1 MERKVRRR
9 GSGFTLIEL
18 LVVVAI
24 IALLVSILLPSLGLA
39 RRNARATV
47 CMSNMRS
54 LSMGAF
60 TYVSEYGCYP
70 PSLSNYAH
78 GLSAATIALRWE
90 AGKDWL
96 GIGDQSGTYTPADPG
111 NPYSGNPKGF
121 DAAPALGVLFRNV
134 NSEKVYRCPD
144 DWPGQRDPGAL
155 LGGGGNGKF
164 SYTMF
169 SMLGCRPPEKILPRF
184 ADKTSGPSRG
194 ATPTLTR
201 MPPPSLAAVPLFVEE
216 TPADINNRDGHMEGN
231 FNFDLDS
238 VVSRHPSSSNRMGR
252 DPSASS
258 ALKVFLQDSTNIGF
272 ADGHVKRVK
281 VNFGFK
287 LSDVTPTAA
296 GGLGL
301 DGIPY
306 TAEGLLWYYGLEYRE
321 EIDFNKPTHEV
332 FVVQIP

>member
-1 MERKVRRR
+1 MKRKSRRR
-9 GSGFTLIEL
+9 GPAFTLIEL

-39 RRNARATV
+39 RRSARAAV
-47 CMSNMRS
+47 CMSNLRS

-78 GLSAATIALRWE
+78 GQSTATVNLRWQ

-96 GIGDQSGTYTPADPG
+96 GIGDQAGTYTPADPG
-111 NPYSGNPKGF
+111 NPYSGNPAGF
-121 DAAPALGVLFRNV
+121 DAAPTLGVLFRNV
-134 NSEKVYRCPD
+134 NSEKVYLCPD
-144 DWPGQRDPGAL
+144 DHPGQRDPDPDAM

-169 SMLGCRPPEKILPRF
+169 SMLGCRPPEKILPRM

-194 ATPTLTR
+194 PAAALTR

-216 TPADINNRDGHMEGN
+216 TPADINDTNGHMEGN
-231 FNFDLDS
+231 FNFGTDR
-238 VVSRHPSSSNRMGR
+238 VVSRHPSGSNRLGYQR
-252 DPSASS
+252 GE
-258 ALKVFLQDSTNIGF
+258 LKSFMQDSTNIGF

-281 VNFGFK
+281 VNFRF
-287 LSDVTPTAA
+287 TAA
-296 GGLGL
+296 DVQPTTVTGGKGL
-301 DGIPY
+301 DGIPDN
-306 TAEGLLWYYGLEYRE
+306 AEGLLWYYGLEYRE
-321 EIDFNKPTHEV
+321 VDDKTGEV
-332 FVVQIP
+332 YVLQIP